1 MARNTIKIKNNGVQW
16 NNNIERFQFK
26 KYITD
31 DNPDGDIVKIG
42 FAGMTFIIPF
52 NIYRSKKMATR
63 SFIELHNMGELGIW
77 KQTPNKSKWDN
88 YNKKED

>member
-16 NNNIERFQFK
+16 NNNIERSQAK

-42 FAGMTFIIPF
+42 FAGMQFIIPF
-52 NIYRSKKMATR
+52 KDFRKISGK
-63 SFIELHNMGELGIW
+63 SFFDLNQMGELGKW
-77 KQTPNKSKWDN
+77 KISKSK
-88 YNKKED
+88 K